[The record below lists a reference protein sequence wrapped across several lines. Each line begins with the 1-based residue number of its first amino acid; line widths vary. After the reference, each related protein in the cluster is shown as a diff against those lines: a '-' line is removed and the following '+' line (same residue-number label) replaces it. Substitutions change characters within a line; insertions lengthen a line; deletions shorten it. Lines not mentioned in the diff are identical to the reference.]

1 VGKLGTVHS
10 NTDFSV
16 SRESAIR
23 FIVTLGTI
31 SLLADVT
38 YEGARSING
47 PFLGTLGASAAVV
60 GIVSGA
66 GELIGYVLRL
76 AGGVAADKT
85 GRYWT
90 LTVIGYVINLLVVP
104 FMALAHHWG
113 VAAALIIAE
122 RAGKGLRTPPRDVM
136 LSQASKIV
144 GRGWGFGLHEFMD
157 QIGAFLGPLLVALVV
172 AETHHYNRAYALLG
186 IPAGLAILAL
196 LRAIKLYPDPSRF
209 DEPATPEFRS
219 AGLPR
224 PFWIYMI
231 AGGLIA
237 LGFVDLPLIAF
248 HFQKTK
254 LVSPALIPVLYAIA
268 MGVEGL
274 SALASG
280 KLFDRMGTP
289 VLIAGVLLA
298 SASNPLVF
306 FGSFRAAVAGMALW
320 GAGMGAL
327 QSTMRARIADLVPAE
342 RRGAAYGIFDTAYG
356 VLWFAGSSTIGILYA
371 WSLLAA
377 VAFAMAA
384 ELAAIPLLLIARR
397 RPA

>member
-1 VGKLGTVHS
+1 MGTAQAD
-10 NTDFSV
+10 TDFRV

-38 YEGARSING
+38 YEGARSVNG
-47 PFLGTLGASAAVV
+47 PFLGTLGASAAIV
-60 GIVSGA
+60 GIVSGS

-85 GRYWT
+85 RRYWT

-122 RAGKGLRTPPRDVM
+122 RAGKGLRTPSRDVM
-136 LSQASKIV
+136 LSQASKVV

-157 QIGAFLGPLLVALVV
+157 QTGAFLGPLLVALVV
-172 AETHHYNRAYALLG
+172 AETLHYNRAYALLG

-196 LRAIKLYPDPSRF
+196 IRAITLYPDPSRF
-209 DEPATPEFRS
+209 DEPATPASQSGSLSRQ
-219 AGLPR
+219 
-224 PFWIYMI
+224 FWIYVV

-237 LGFVDLPLIAF
+237 FGFVDLPLIAF
-248 HFQKTK
+248 HFQKTNV
-254 LVSPALIPVLYAIA
+254 VSPALIPVLYAVA
-268 MGVEGL
+268 MGIEGL

-280 KLFDRMGTP
+280 KLLDRLGTP

-298 SASNPLVF
+298 AASNPLVF
-306 FGSFRAAVAGMALW
+306 FGSFWAAVAGMALW

-342 RRGAAYGIFDTAYG
+342 RRGSAYGIFNTAFG
-356 VLWFAGSSTIGILYA
+356 VLWFAGSSAIGILYGR
-371 WSLLAA
+371 SLASA
-377 VAFAMAA
+377 VTFAVVTQ
-384 ELAAIPLLLIARR
+384 LAAIPLLLMVRR
-397 RPA
+397 RPT

>member
-1 VGKLGTVHS
+1 MGTVHS
-10 NTDFSV
+10 NTNFTV

-23 FIVTLGTI
+23 FIIALGTI

-60 GIVSGA
+60 GIVSGL

-76 AGGVAADKT
+76 AGGVAADRT
-85 GRYWT
+85 RRYWT
-90 LTVIGYVINLLVVP
+90 LTVVGYVINLLVVP

-113 VAAALIIAE
+113 TAAALIIAE
-122 RAGKGLRTPPRDVM
+122 RAGKGLRTPARDVM
-136 LSQASKIV
+136 LSQASKII

-157 QIGAFLGPLLVALVV
+157 QTGAFLGPLLVALVV
-172 AETHHYNRAYALLG
+172 KETGHYTRGYALLA

-196 LRAIKLYPDPSRF
+196 FRAMRLYPDPSRF
-209 DEPATPEFRS
+209 DEPIAPRMHS

-224 PFWIYMI
+224 AFWIYVS
-231 AGGLIA
+231 AAGLIA
-237 LGFVDLPLIAF
+237 AGFVDLPLIAF

-274 SALASG
+274 SALLAG

-289 VLIAGVLLA
+289 VLLLGVLLA
-298 SASNPLVF
+298 ASSNPLVF
-306 FGSFRAAVAGMALW
+306 FGSFPAAVAGMALW

-327 QSTMRARIADLVPAE
+327 QSTMRARISDLAPVE
-342 RRGAAYGIFDTAYG
+342 NRGAAYGIFNTVYG
-356 VLWFAGSSTIGILYA
+356 VLWFAGSSTVGILYG
-371 WSLLAA
+371 WSLAAA
-377 VAFAMAA
+377 VAFAIGAQ
-384 ELAAIPLLLIARR
+384 LAAIPLLLIARR
-397 RPA
+397 RTV

>member
-66 GELIGYVLRL
+66 GELIGYVLRS

-85 GRYWT
+85 RRYWT

-136 LSQASKIV
+136 LSQ
-144 GRGWGFGLHEFMD
+144 FMD

-172 AETHHYNRAYALLG
+172 AETQHYNRAYALLG

-196 LRAIKLYPDPSRF
+196 VRAIKLYPDPSRF
-209 DEPATPEFRS
+209 DEPATPELRS

-224 PFWIYMI
+224 PFWIYTI

-274 SALASG
+274 SALGAG

-298 SASNPLVF
+298 AASNPLVF
-306 FGSFRAAVAGMALW
+306 FGSFWAAVAGMALW

-327 QSTMRARIADLVPAE
+327 QSTMRARIADLVRSE
-342 RRGAAYGIFDTAYG
+342 RRGAAYGIFNTAYG
-356 VLWFAGSSTIGILYA
+356 VLWFAGSSTIGILYG

>member
-1 VGKLGTVHS
+1 MGTAQAD
-10 NTDFSV
+10 TDFRV

-38 YEGARSING
+38 YEGARSVNG
-47 PFLGTLGASAAVV
+47 PFLGTLGASAAIV
-60 GIVSGA
+60 GIVSGS

-85 GRYWT
+85 RRYWT

-122 RAGKGLRTPPRDVM
+122 RAGKGLRTPSRDVM
-136 LSQASKIV
+136 LSQASKVV

-157 QIGAFLGPLLVALVV
+157 QTGAFLGPLLVALVV
-172 AETHHYNRAYALLG
+172 AETLHYNRAYALLG

-196 LRAIKLYPDPSRF
+196 IRAITLYPDPSRF
-209 DEPATPEFRS
+209 DEPATPASQSGSLSRQ
-219 AGLPR
+219 
-224 PFWIYMI
+224 FWIYVV

-237 LGFVDLPLIAF
+237 FGFVDLPLIAF
-248 HFQKTK
+248 HFQKTNV
-254 LVSPALIPVLYAIA
+254 VSPALIPVLYAVA
-268 MGVEGL
+268 MGIEGL

-280 KLFDRMGTP
+280 KLLDRLGTP

-298 SASNPLVF
+298 AASNPLVF
-306 FGSFRAAVAGMALW
+306 FGSFWAAVAGMALW

-342 RRGAAYGIFDTAYG
+342 RRGSAYGIFNTAFG
-356 VLWFAGSSTIGILYA
+356 VLWFAGSSAIGILYG
-371 WSLLAA
+371 WSLVA
-377 VAFAMAA
+377 VVSVAMAA

-397 RPA
+397 RAA

>member
-1 VGKLGTVHS
+1 VGTVHS
-10 NTDFSV
+10 NTSFPV
-16 SRESAIR
+16 TRESAIR

-85 GRYWT
+85 RRYWT
-90 LTVIGYVINLLVVP
+90 LTVVGYVINLLVVP

-113 VAAALIIAE
+113 IAAALIIAE
-122 RAGKGLRTPPRDVM
+122 RAGKGLRTPARDVM

-157 QIGAFLGPLLVALVV
+157 QVGAFLGPLFVALVV
-172 AETHHYNRAYALLG
+172 KETQHYTRAYALLG
-186 IPAGLAILAL
+186 IPAGLAILTL
-196 LRAIKLYPDPSRF
+196 VRAIKLYPDPSRF
-209 DEPATPEFRS
+209 EEPITSEMRA

-224 PFWIYMI
+224 EFWIYLI
-231 AGGLIA
+231 AAGLIA
-237 LGFVDLPLIAF
+237 AGFVDLPLIAF
-248 HFQKTK
+248 HFQKANV
-254 LVSPALIPVLYAIA
+254 VSPPLIPVLYAIA

-274 SALASG
+274 SALLAG

-289 VLIAGVLLA
+289 VLITGVLLA
-298 SASNPLVF
+298 AASNPLVF
-306 FGSFRAAVAGMALW
+306 FGSFYAAVAGMALW

-327 QSTMRARIADLVPAE
+327 QSTLRARISDLVPTE
-342 RRGAAYGIFDTAYG
+342 RRGAAYGIFNTAYG
-356 VLWFAGSSTIGILYA
+356 VLWFAGSSTVGILYG
-371 WSLLAA
+371 WSLVAA
-377 VAFAMAA
+377 VAFAIVAQ
-384 ELAAIPLLLIARR
+384 LSAIPFLLIARR

>member
-1 VGKLGTVHS
+1 LGTVHS
-10 NTDFSV
+10 NTSFPV
-16 SRESAIR
+16 TRESAIR

-85 GRYWT
+85 RRYWT
-90 LTVIGYVINLLVVP
+90 LTVVGYVINLLVVP

-113 VAAALIIAE
+113 IAAALIIAE
-122 RAGKGLRTPPRDVM
+122 RAGKGLRTPARDVM

-157 QIGAFLGPLLVALVV
+157 QMGAFLGPLFVALVV
-172 AETHHYNRAYALLG
+172 KETQHYTRAYALLG

-196 LRAIKLYPDPSRF
+196 VRAIKLYPDPSRF
-209 DEPATPEFRS
+209 EEPITSEMRA

-224 PFWIYMI
+224 EFWIYLI
-231 AGGLIA
+231 AAGLIA
-237 LGFVDLPLIAF
+237 AGFVDLPLIAF
-248 HFQKTK
+248 HFQKANV
-254 LVSPALIPVLYAIA
+254 VSPPLIPVLYAIA

-274 SALASG
+274 SALLAG

-289 VLIAGVLLA
+289 VLITGVLLA
-298 SASNPLVF
+298 AASNPLVF
-306 FGSFRAAVAGMALW
+306 FGSFYAAVAGMALW

-327 QSTMRARIADLVPAE
+327 QSTLRARISDLVPTE
-342 RRGAAYGIFDTAYG
+342 RRGAAYGIFNTAYG
-356 VLWFAGSSTIGILYA
+356 VLWFAGSSTVGILYG
-371 WSLLAA
+371 WSLVAA
-377 VAFAMAA
+377 VAFAIVAQ
-384 ELAAIPLLLIARR
+384 LSAIPFLLIARR

>member
-1 VGKLGTVHS
+1 LGTVHS
-10 NTDFSV
+10 NTSFPV
-16 SRESAIR
+16 TRESAIR

-85 GRYWT
+85 RRYWT
-90 LTVIGYVINLLVVP
+90 LTVVGYVINLLVVP

-113 VAAALIIAE
+113 IAAALIIAE
-122 RAGKGLRTPPRDVM
+122 RAGKGLRTPARDVM

-157 QIGAFLGPLLVALVV
+157 QMGAFLGPLFVALVV
-172 AETHHYNRAYALLG
+172 KETQHYTGAYALLG

-196 LRAIKLYPDPSRF
+196 VRAIKLYPDPSRF
-209 DEPATPEFRS
+209 EEPITSEMRA

-224 PFWIYMI
+224 EFWIYLI
-231 AGGLIA
+231 AAGLIA
-237 LGFVDLPLIAF
+237 AGFVDLPLIAF
-248 HFQKTK
+248 HFQKANV
-254 LVSPALIPVLYAIA
+254 VSPPLIPVLYAIA

-274 SALASG
+274 SALLAG

-289 VLIAGVLLA
+289 VLITGVLLA
-298 SASNPLVF
+298 AASNPLVF
-306 FGSFRAAVAGMALW
+306 FKSFYAAVAGMALW

-327 QSTMRARIADLVPAE
+327 QSTLRARISDLVPTE
-342 RRGAAYGIFDTAYG
+342 RRGAAYGIFNTAYG
-356 VLWFAGSSTIGILYA
+356 VLWFAGSSTVGILYG
-371 WSLLAA
+371 WSLVAA
-377 VAFAMAA
+377 VAFAIVAQ
-384 ELAAIPLLLIARR
+384 LSAIPFLLIARR

>member
-1 VGKLGTVHS
+1 MGTAQAD
-10 NTDFSV
+10 TDFRV

-38 YEGARSING
+38 YEGARSVNG
-47 PFLGTLGASAAVV
+47 PFLGTLGASAAIV
-60 GIVSGA
+60 GIVSGS

-85 GRYWT
+85 RRYWT

-122 RAGKGLRTPPRDVM
+122 RAGKGLRTPSRDVM
-136 LSQASKIV
+136 LSQASKVV

-157 QIGAFLGPLLVALVV
+157 QTGAFLGPLLVALVV
-172 AETHHYNRAYALLG
+172 AETLHYNRAYALLG

-196 LRAIKLYPDPSRF
+196 IRAITLYPDPSRF
-209 DEPATPEFRS
+209 DEPATPASQSGSLSRQ
-219 AGLPR
+219 
-224 PFWIYMI
+224 FWIYVV

-237 LGFVDLPLIAF
+237 FGFVDLPLIAF
-248 HFQKTK
+248 HFQKTNV
-254 LVSPALIPVLYAIA
+254 VSPALIPVLYGVA
-268 MGVEGL
+268 MGIEGL

-280 KLFDRMGTP
+280 KLLDRLGTP

-298 SASNPLVF
+298 AASNPLVF
-306 FGSFRAAVAGMALW
+306 FGSFWAAVAGMALW

-342 RRGAAYGIFDTAYG
+342 RRGSAYGIFNTAFG
-356 VLWFAGSSTIGILYA
+356 VLWFAGSSAIGILYG
-371 WSLLAA
+371 WSLVA
-377 VAFAMAA
+377 VVSVAMAA

-397 RPA
+397 RAA